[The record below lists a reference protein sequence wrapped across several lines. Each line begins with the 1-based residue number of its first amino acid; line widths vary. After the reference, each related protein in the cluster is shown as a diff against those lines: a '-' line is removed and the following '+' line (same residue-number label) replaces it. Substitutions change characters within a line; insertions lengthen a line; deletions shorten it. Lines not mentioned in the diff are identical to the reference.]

1 MAVALIVA
9 LFVFGSGVASA
20 NDSANKSV
28 NDRDAASAMRIPEIT
43 VIGSADRQQTTDIAP
58 GVGTAPT
65 PDSMDIVGRLPG
77 AAVNKN
83 GALSGQAQYRGLFG
97 PRLNVL
103 VDEMK
108 VTPGGLNWMDSPMHY
123 LPPGL
128 TRQVTL
134 SRGIASVGSGPG
146 IGGLIEAKSKK
157 AEFTA
162 DRDFRSQGDITGS
175 AMSNDGYAASG
186 IVGGANSSH
195 RFQALGSLEKGDD
208 MEFGGGTIGGTEYER
223 STVGLGYGYR
233 RGESTAGIDY
243 SYTNTDLTGTPAL
256 PLDIEFF
263 KTHRL
268 NAGLT
273 TKIGG
278 ADISARVFLTDVDHR
293 MNNYQLRLPPDN
305 SMLPLPP
312 FVGTERR
319 FVDVESEAIGFALK
333 SSFDLGAGELG
344 VGIDGNFEKH
354 SGLVQDPDVPP
365 FFVQNF
371 NDARQDNVGVFA
383 EYFRDLG
390 ERWFLELGAR
400 YQRTESDAD
409 PVQAQPAQ
417 LCDSGMFMPPS
428 PPCAVAALRN
438 RFNNADS
445 SITDDNYELVARLD
459 YSINDKLLLG
469 LGYARKTRAPSYIE
483 RYLWIPLEVN
493 SGLGDLNNYVGNLAL
508 DSEISNQVEL
518 GLEWTFARGNFN
530 PRVFFRTIDDYI
542 QGVAST
548 DPLVIGVSGMANGDP
563 TPLQF
568 ANTDAEI
575 YGFDAPFRYRVSER
589 FVVDAIVSYVRGKND
604 KLNDNLYRIAPL
616 NGRLALTYE
625 RPTWSLTA
633 ENVLSARQDK
643 LSRTIVLDE
652 PRSSNEETPG
662 WGIVNLYGQWLS
674 RNGVQIRA
682 GVSNIFD
689 KDYTLHVAG
698 FNRTMP
704 SDVAVGRR
712 LPGRGVNAFANIS
725 YAWR

>member
-1 MAVALIVA
+1 
-9 LFVFGSGVASA
+9 
-20 NDSANKSV
+20 
-28 NDRDAASAMRIPEIT
+28 MRMPEIT

-83 GALSGQAQYRGLFG
+83 GPLSGQAQYRGLFG

-103 VDEMK
+103 VDEMR

-134 SRGIASVGSGPG
+134 SRGIASVGTGPG
-146 IGGLIEAKSKK
+146 IGGLIEAQSKK
-157 AEFTA
+157 TEFTD

-175 AMSNDGYAASG
+175 AMTNDGYAASG
-186 IVGGANSSH
+186 IIGGANSSH
-195 RFQALGSLEKGDD
+195 RFQALGSLDKGDD

-233 RGESTAGIDY
+233 RGESAADIDY

-268 NAGLT
+268 NAGLKS
-273 TKIGG
+273 KIGG
-278 ADISARVFLTDVDHR
+278 ADVSARIFLTDVDHR

-333 SSFDLGAGELG
+333 SSFDVGAGELG

-371 NDARQDNVGVFA
+371 NDARQDNVGIFA
-383 EYFRDLG
+383 EYFTDLG
-390 ERWFLELGAR
+390 DQWFLELGAR
-400 YQRTESDAD
+400 YQRTDSDAD

-438 RFNNADS
+438 RFNNADRS
-445 SITDDNYELVARLD
+445 LTDDNYELVARLD
-459 YSINDKLLLG
+459 YSVNDNLLLG

-493 SGLGDLNNYVGNLAL
+493 SGL
-508 DSEISNQVEL
+508 
-518 GLEWTFARGNFN
+518 
-530 PRVFFRTIDDYI
+530 
-542 QGVAST
+542 
-548 DPLVIGVSGMANGDP
+548 
-563 TPLQF
+563 
-568 ANTDAEI
+568 
-575 YGFDAPFRYRVSER
+575 
-589 FVVDAIVSYVRGKND
+589 
-604 KLNDNLYRIAPL
+604 
-616 NGRLALTYE
+616 
-625 RPTWSLTA
+625 
-633 ENVLSARQDK
+633 
-643 LSRTIVLDE
+643 
-652 PRSSNEETPG
+652 
-662 WGIVNLYGQWLS
+662 
-674 RNGVQIRA
+674 
-682 GVSNIFD
+682 
-689 KDYTLHVAG
+689 
-698 FNRTMP
+698 
-704 SDVAVGRR
+704 
-712 LPGRGVNAFANIS
+712 
-725 YAWR
+725 